1 MLKLVIWW
9 IFFAVMTWLVEF
21 VMLCS
26 VTLDKTKNDRGLY
39 NRIGDLWIDEY
50 FYGIYGFD
58 KTEEPGGV
66 RVTLA
71 IVSLFVALFV
81 VWPFDRVVMYIRWRN
96 AFKQVERESKERS

>member
-9 IFFAVMTWLVEF
+9 IFFAVITWVVEF
-21 VMLCS
+21 MMLS
-26 VTLDKTKNDRGLY
+26 MVTLDKTKNDLELY
-39 NRIGDLWIDEY
+39 YRIGDLWIDEY

-66 RVTLA
+66 RVILA

-96 AFKQVERESKERS
+96 AFKQVERESKDRS